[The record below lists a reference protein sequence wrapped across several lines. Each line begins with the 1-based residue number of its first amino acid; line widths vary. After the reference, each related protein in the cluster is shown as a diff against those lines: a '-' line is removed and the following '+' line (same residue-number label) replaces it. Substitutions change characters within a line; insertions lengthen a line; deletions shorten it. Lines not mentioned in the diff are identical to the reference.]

1 MFEQSYLLN
10 LLPMPV
16 LHRPI
21 THQLEK
27 RADVIEVVDRLLECV
42 ERRPL
47 LQSLGQLSASVLELH
62 EFIVDVLDVDIL
74 PRNAMVTVDAI
85 NDVVIQLVQSL

>member
-1 MFEQSYLLN
+1 MSYLLN

-21 THQLEK
+21 THQLEE
-27 RADVIEVVDRLLECV
+27 RADVIEVVDRLLERV

-47 LQSLGQLSASVLELH
+47 LQRLGKLSASILELH
-62 EFIVDVLDVDIL
+62 EFIVDLLDIDVL
-74 PRNAMVTVDAI
+74 PRNAVVAIDAV
-85 NDVVIQLVQSL
+85 NDVVVQFVQSL